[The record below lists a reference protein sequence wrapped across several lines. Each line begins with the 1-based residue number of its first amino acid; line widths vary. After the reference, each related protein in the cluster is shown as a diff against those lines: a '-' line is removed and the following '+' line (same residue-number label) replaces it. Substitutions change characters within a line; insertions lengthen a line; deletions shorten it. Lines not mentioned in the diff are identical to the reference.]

1 MPKTTQ
7 IDKSRDSQ
15 RKAARAKLAK
25 LKKNGEDVDLSI
37 DEMREIVLDL
47 MKKVYKE

>member
-1 MPKTTQ
+1 MKTTS

-15 RKAARAKLAK
+15 LKAARAKLAK
-25 LKKNGEDVDLSI
+25 LKKNGEDVDLSF

-47 MKKVYKE
+47 MERIYRE

>member
-1 MPKTTQ
+1 MKTTK

-15 RKAARAKLAK
+15 RKAARAKLANR
-25 LKKNGEDVDLSI
+25 KKNGEDVDLSF
-37 DEMREIVLDL
+37 DEVWEIVLDL

>member
-1 MPKTTQ
+1 MKTTP
-7 IDKSRDSQ
+7 INKARDSQ

>member
-1 MPKTTQ
+1 MVAIQAP
-7 IDKSRDSQ
+7 
-15 RKAARAKLAK
+15 AKLRK
-25 LKKNGEDVDLSI
+25 TGEDVDLSI